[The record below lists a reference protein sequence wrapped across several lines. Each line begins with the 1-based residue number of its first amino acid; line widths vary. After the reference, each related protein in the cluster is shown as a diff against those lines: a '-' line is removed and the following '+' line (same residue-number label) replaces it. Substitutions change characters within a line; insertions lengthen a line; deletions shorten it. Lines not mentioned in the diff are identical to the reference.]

1 MSSKKSQTQ
10 PTLEDI
16 ARKLGV
22 STATV
27 SRALH
32 LERSPNVGEETR
44 LKVQRMAHE
53 LGYQPNLM
61 GRSLVK
67 GRSHTVSY
75 WTLDAFSP
83 YYVGVART
91 ICEEAARRRTNVII
105 NSSLDPAN
113 TLEPFG
119 AGAGTG
125 NPIASSFDGI
135 IACDVA
141 YERNAFAQSL
151 RSLNI
156 PFVGIGMNFPPDRD
170 YVALDF
176 NHVGVLAVR
185 HLLEQGC
192 RRIAHV
198 TTSTDGDDARAVAY
212 ADLMT
217 SAGHPVDLIHIRHH
231 HRKEA
236 RERLLET
243 IQKRRALGQPLP
255 DALFCIND
263 ETAIGCYRALC
274 DLGIAVPAEM
284 LIVGCDGIEDTKYH
298 ACPLST
304 VVLPVEQMC
313 SLAWDFLENRIQNPQ
328 APLQQVTLQPELV
341 VRQSALRSQSE
352 EPRFTAAT

>member
-1 MSSKKSQTQ
+1 MSSKKSKTQPTKTQ

-32 LERSPNVGEETR
+32 LERSPNVGEEMR
-44 LKVQRMAHE
+44 LKVQRMARE
-53 LGYQPNLM
+53 VGYQPNLV

-91 ICEEAARRRTNVII
+91 ICEEAERRRYNVII

-113 TLEPFG
+113 VLEPFG

-125 NPIASSFDGI
+125 NPIASNFDGI

-156 PFVGIGMNFPPDRD
+156 PFVGIGMNFPPGRD
-170 YVALDF
+170 YVSINFDR
-176 NHVGVLAVR
+176 VGRLAVT

-198 TTSTDGDDARAVAY
+198 TTSTAGRDLRAVAY
-212 ADLMT
+212 AEMMKE
-217 SAGHPVDLIHIRHH
+217 AGLLTEFIHIEQP

-236 RERLLET
+236 RARVAEY
-243 IQKRRALGQPLP
+243 IQERRALKEPLP

-263 ETAIGCYRALC
+263 ETTIGCYRALC
-274 DLGIAVPAEM
+274 DFGIAVPDQM
-284 LIVGCDGIEDTKYH
+284 LLVGCDGIEETEYH
-298 ACPLST
+298 SCPLST

-313 SLAWDFLENRIQNPQ
+313 ALAWDFLEERIRNPK
-328 APLQQVTLQPELV
+328 ALPQQVTLQPRLV
-341 VRQSALRSQSE
+341 VRQSALH
-352 EPRFTAAT
+352 

>member
-1 MSSKKSQTQ
+1 MSSQKSQRQ

-32 LERSPNVGEETR
+32 LERSPNVGDEMR
-44 LKVQRMAHE
+44 LKVQKMARE
-53 LGYQPNLM
+53 VGYQPNLV

-83 YYVGVART
+83 YYVGVARA
-91 ICEEAARRRTNVII
+91 ICEEAENRRYNVII

-113 TLEPFG
+113 ALEPFG

-125 NPIASSFDGI
+125 NPIASNFDGI
-135 IACDVA
+135 IACDVS
-141 YERNAFAQSL
+141 YERNDFAQSL

-156 PFVGIGMNFPPDRD
+156 PFVGIGMNFAPRWD
-170 YVALDF
+170 YVAMDF
-176 NHVGVLAVR
+176 DSVGRLAVA

-198 TTSTDGDDARAVAY
+198 TASTAGRDLRAVAY
-212 ADLMT
+212 SEMMKE
-217 SAGHPVDLIHIRHH
+217 AGLPTNFIHIEHP

-236 RERLLET
+236 RSRMTEY
-243 IQKRRALGQPLP
+243 IQERRALKEPLP

-274 DLGIAVPAEM
+274 DFGIAVPDQI
-284 LIVGCDGIEDTKYH
+284 LIVGCDGIEETEYH
-298 ACPLST
+298 SCPLST

-313 SLAWDFLENRIQNPQ
+313 ALAWDFLEERIKNPQ
-328 APLQQVTLQPELV
+328 TPPQQVTIQPRLV
-341 VRQSALRSQSE
+341 VRQSALR
-352 EPRFTAAT
+352 